1 MRHAVCIT
9 VLLFQEA
16 SKTRRHSSQTPKSV
30 EHDSGARI
38 SVQKES
44 EPAAKRTRR
53 KDSDVDEDLDSSRS
67 VKTQNSERDEF
78 SIFGEHV
85 AIKLRNLKD
94 RRAQSVAQF
103 EISSILFQVEMGYF
117 SSLTQFRASSVSPT
131 GVQGSYVGT
140 LASQVSSSN
149 NYTTL
154 PSVVVL
160 QSASP
165 VADSPSPGRQVQ
177 MFSPQSIHSSFSAAE
192 ETETK
197 CVNDTV
203 NPSAV
208 YTDEMPESTDH
219 YILA

>member
-1 MRHAVCIT
+1 
-9 VLLFQEA
+9 
-16 SKTRRHSSQTPKSV
+16 
-30 EHDSGARI
+30 
-38 SVQKES
+38 VQKGG
-44 EPAAKRTRR
+44 EPGPKRIRR
-53 KDSDVDEDLDSSRS
+53 EDSYVDEDLDSSRS

-103 EISSILFQVEMGYF
+103 EISSILFQVEMGNF
-117 SSLTQFRASSVSPT
+117 RNLTQFSASSVSPT
-131 GVQGSYVGT
+131 GVQGPYVGT
-140 LASQVSSSN
+140 LGSQVPSSN
-149 NYTTL
+149 NYTAL

-165 VADSPSPGRQVQ
+165 VADSPSPSAQVQ
-177 MFSPQSIHSSFSAAE
+177 MFSPQSLHSSFSGAE

-197 CVNDTV
+197 SVNDTV
-203 NPSAV
+203 TPTAI
-208 YTDEMPESTDH
+208 YTEDIPKSTDH